1 MYDGSP
7 NYDDPDYAEELD
19 EDVEEGEERSG
30 TSSNSGC
37 GCIIPL
43 LFLPI
48 VLLKIF
54 FRLH

>member
-7 NYDDPDYAEELD
+7 NYDDPDYDEELD
-19 EDVEEGEERSG
+19 EDVEENEERG
-30 TSSNSGC
+30 GNSSNSGC